1 MGKQGNFRQ
10 QKTQIVTIT
19 VNKNESQYSLYSQ
32 SVTIDGD
39 ALGLV
44 NQNRQI

>member
-10 QKTQIVTIT
+10 QKTQIVTMTTNII
-19 VNKNESQYSLYSQ
+19 KSQYALYSQ

-39 ALGLV
+39 ALGLI
-44 NQNRQI
+44 NQNR